1 MILRKALKILFLSII
16 FFIFLINL
24 LLSSDDLKYLKTQF
38 EQQIKKDPKNSESI
52 FNLMVVYGALGD
64 LENLYKTYNLLVATD
79 PNFLKNLK
87 KDIKEENSGI
97 FNLYKL
103 AFLYYFLED
112 YDKSIFYFERLYDLK
127 PDDDWVIA
135 YLAYLY
141 YLKDNLKKTK
151 ELIDKGLKLNKD
163 NEFFHALLC
172 ALYLRENRYFSALK
186 EYFTT
191 LSIVQRKG
199 YKNIFEILKNL
210 R

>member
-1 MILRKALKILFLSII
+1 MILRKILKNFYLSII
-16 FFIFLINL
+16 FLVFFIILS
-24 LLSSDDLKYLKTQF
+24 LSSDDLKYLKTQF
-38 EQQIKKDPKNSESI
+38 EQQLKKEPQNSKVL

-64 LENLYKTYNLLVATD
+64 LENLYNTYNLLIATD

-87 KDIKEENSGI
+87 KDIKEEDSSI

-127 PDDDWVIA
+127 PNDDWVIA
-135 YLAYLY
+135 FLAYLY
-141 YLKDNLKKTK
+141 YLKDNLNKTK

-163 NEFFHALLC
+163 NEVFHALLC

-186 EYFTT
+186 EYFMT

-199 YKNIFEILKNL
+199 YKNIFGILKNL